1 MPLVAKTSGILPVG
15 PFRSGNPV
23 AEIAALQTEHAVDEL
38 ILQYFAEAFLQR
50 DADMIDTAGRY
61 NHRGTAYDPGQHR
74 QLIEDRQSGDSKIDP
89 AVRCDWLHGY
99 KAQAATTD
107 IDGY

>member
-50 DADMIDTAGRY
+50 NADMIDTAGR
-61 NHRGTAYDPGQHR
+61 
-74 QLIEDRQSGDSKIDP
+74 
-89 AVRCDWLHGY
+89 
-99 KAQAATTD
+99 
-107 IDGY
+107 